1 MRRTKKALFGV
12 PNKICN
18 CIFLIDA
25 EIEDLISNFF
35 HTRFMLKWKSFILEN
50 LIKLSSTAIIPTRS
64 DVYSRQKKI
73 NFTVLEKHHVE
84 GVEASIKPQAYNLTR
99 SRLNGK
105 SIARNQVIYR
115 DRCQHSTIIFI
126 QTLRCIKLQWFHF
139 FLMTSKS
146 HYNTLWTALKHA
158 RVGKFKLYPLSVNER
173 HF

>member
-1 MRRTKKALFGV
+1 MEKFHPGKL
-12 PNKICN
+12 NKIKFNCN
-18 CIFLIDA
+18 HSHALRCL
-25 EIEDLISNFF
+25 L
-35 HTRFMLKWKSFILEN
+35 
-50 LIKLSSTAIIPTRS
+50 PTN
-64 DVYSRQKKI
+64 KI

-84 GVEASIKPQAYNLTR
+84 GVEASIKPQAYNLTH

-105 SIARNQVIYR
+105 SITRNQVIYR
-115 DRCQHSTIIFI
+115 DRCQHSRIIFI